1 MSSLHRGSIVFAAL
15 RGAVGS
21 EIRKSRPWLVV
32 SPDELNEVSMTVTV
46 VPLTSGDFPYPF
58 RIPCTWRGVKGHV
71 VVDQPRTIDRRR
83 IERIAGELPEA
94 TVRAV
99 LSKLREMFEE

>member
-1 MSSLHRGSIVFAAL
+1 
-15 RGAVGS
+15 
-21 EIRKSRPWLVV
+21 
-32 SPDELNEVSMTVTV
+32 
-46 VPLTSGDFPYPF
+46 
-58 RIPCTWRGVKGHV
+58 
-71 VVDQPRTIDRRR
+71 VVDQPRTVDRRR